1 MPKYLIAT
9 TQTHYSIVETD
20 NEDMEEVADLFLSG
34 ERDLMEIHLVTASQI
49 DVDIAEL
56 HHPDSFE
63 AMMGEAGGLT

>member
-9 TQTHYSIVETD
+9 TQTHYTVVETD
-20 NEDMEEVADLFLSG
+20 NEDMEEVAELFLSG
-34 ERDLMEIHLVTASQI
+34 ERDLMEVQLVTASQI

-63 AMMGEAGGLT
+63 TMLGEVGGLP